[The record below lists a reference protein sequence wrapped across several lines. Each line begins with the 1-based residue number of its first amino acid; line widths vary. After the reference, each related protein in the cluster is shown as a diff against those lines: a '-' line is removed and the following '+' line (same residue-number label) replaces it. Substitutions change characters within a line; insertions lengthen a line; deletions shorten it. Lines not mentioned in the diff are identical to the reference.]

1 MHNDPNPFLKALELI
16 FTFDKEVYHIA
27 FTSIRIVVSAILI
40 STFISVPLAIVIG
53 LNKFRLKKPLVA
65 LFNTLTALPTTVIGL
80 MVYFMVSRSGPLGY
94 LNILFT
100 PYAIISGL
108 VILSMPIIVSITVS
122 GISKLD
128 SRLHE
133 TLITLGASRL
143 DVIKTIIIEGK
154 TVILSAILTGF
165 GRVIGEVG
173 IAMTVGGNI
182 RWKTRTLTTA
192 IVLETSKG
200 EFAFGFSL
208 GIILMFIAFT
218 INFVLHYIVKKEK
231 K

>member
-1 MHNDPNPFLKALELI
+1 MNSDPNPFLKALELLI
-16 FTFDKEVYHIA
+16 TFDKEVYHIA
-27 FTSIRIVVSAILI
+27 FTSIRISVSAIII
-40 STFISVPLAIVIG
+40 STLISVPIAIAIG

-80 MVYFMVSRSGPLGY
+80 LVYFMVSRSGPFGY
-94 LNILFT
+94 LDILFT
-100 PYAIISGL
+100 PYAIVTGL
-108 VILSMPIIVSITVS
+108 VILSMPIIISVTLS

-133 TLITLGASRL
+133 TLKTLGASKI
-143 DVIKTIIIEGK
+143 DIMKTIIVEAK
-154 TVILSAILTGF
+154 SVILSAILSGF

-208 GIILMFIAFT
+208 GIILMLIAFT
-218 INFVLHYIVKKEK
+218 VNFILHYIVKKEK
-231 K
+231 

>member
-1 MHNDPNPFLKALELI
+1 MNNDPNPFLKALELLI
-16 FTFDKEVYHIA
+16 SFDKEVYHIA
-27 FTSIRIVVSAILI
+27 FTSIRIGVSAIII
-40 STFISVPLAIVIG
+40 STFISVPIAIAIG

-65 LFNTLTALPTTVIGL
+65 LFNTLTALPTTVVGL
-80 MVYFMVSRSGPLGY
+80 LVYFMVSRSGPFGY
-94 LNILFT
+94 LDILFT
-100 PYAIISGL
+100 PYAIVTGL
-108 VILSMPIIVSITVS
+108 VILSMPIIISITVS

-128 SRLHE
+128 GRLHE
-133 TLITLGASRL
+133 TLKTLGASKF
-143 DVIKTIIIEGK
+143 DIMKTIIVEAK
-154 TVILSAILTGF
+154 SVILSAILTGF

-208 GIILMFIAFT
+208 GIILMLIAFT
-218 INFVLHYIVKKEK
+218 VNFVLHYIVKKEK
-231 K
+231 R